1 MTRTV
6 DRGWKA
12 ETVCWGRGEKVL
24 GWFRKS
30 RKAAPTPA
38 TFSAPDKQNP
48 HFIHGPDEMLKIL
61 RDLCHAS
68 TVVSL
73 YFPERPQQGYG
84 SSLIEVGRGALLLD
98 QVNHPEGHAQ
108 LLAEKSFRALSK
120 YKGVT
125 VTFDCRLLGLTESED
140 GLRYRVAFPERIY
153 YPQLRE
159 FFRIQVQSLKLP
171 LHIRGRDEAGNE
183 ETVVGRVE
191 DLGPNGIG
199 FVLESDLF
207 IRKLDVLRYCVLR
220 IEEDRQLTFDVQVR
234 NVRPW
239 GRGGRIRVGARFVNL
254 SKRNAGLI
262 RREITRLQRRLRDE
276 GT

>member
-1 MTRTV
+1 M
-6 DRGWKA
+6 
-12 ETVCWGRGEKVL
+12 L
-24 GWFRKS
+24 GWFRRA
-30 RKAAPTPA
+30 RKAPPTPV
-38 TFSAPDKQNP
+38 TFSASGKQNP
-48 HFIHGPDEMLKIL
+48 HFVHDPDEMLKLL
-61 RDLCHAS
+61 RGLCHTS

-98 QVNHPEGHAQ
+98 QVNHPKGHAQ

-120 YKGVT
+120 YQGVT
-125 VTFDCRLLGLTESED
+125 VTFDCRLLGLTESKD

-171 LHIRGRDEAGNE
+171 LHIRGRDEVGHE

-207 IRKLDVLRYCVLR
+207 IRKLDVLRCCVLR

-234 NVRPW
+234 NVRRW
-239 GRGGRIRVGARFVNL
+239 GQGPRIRVGGRFVNL
-254 SKRNAGLI
+254 SKKNAGLI

-276 GT
+276 QI

>member
-1 MTRTV
+1 M
-6 DRGWKA
+6 
-12 ETVCWGRGEKVL
+12 L
-24 GWFRKS
+24 GWFRKA
-30 RKAAPTPA
+30 RKATPA
-38 TFSAPDKQNP
+38 SATLSAPNRQNP
-48 HFIHGPDEMLKIL
+48 HFIHDPDEIRKIL
-61 RDLCHAS
+61 RGLSQAS

-98 QVNHPEGHAQ
+98 QVNHSEGHAQ

-159 FFRIQVQSLKLP
+159 FFRIQVRSLNLP
-171 LHIRGRDEAGNE
+171 LHIRSRGAGNE

-220 IEEDRQLTFDVQVR
+220 IEDDRQLTFDVQVR

-239 GRGGRIRVGARFVNL
+239 GSGGRIRVGGKFVNL
-254 SKRNAGLI
+254 SKKNAGLI